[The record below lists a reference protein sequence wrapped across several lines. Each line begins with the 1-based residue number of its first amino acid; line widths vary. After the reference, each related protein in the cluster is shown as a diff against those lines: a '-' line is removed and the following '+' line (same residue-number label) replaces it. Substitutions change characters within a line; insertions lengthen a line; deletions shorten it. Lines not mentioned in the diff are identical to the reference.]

1 MTRDITDAKQAE
13 VELQIAA
20 AAFQAHLGIMVTDA
34 RGNILK
40 VNDTFKRITG
50 YSDEEVIGKNPRMF
64 SSGHHNAAFYRRL
77 WRSVMA
83 TGNWEGEI
91 WNQRKNGE
99 LFPEWLTISAVYDAD
114 GNLTNYVATMSD
126 ISERKAA
133 EQESAAP

>member
-50 YSDEEVIGKNPRMF
+50 YSDEEMIGRNPRMF
-64 SSGHHNAAFYRRL
+64 GQRSGAPPETGGKPGSNA
-77 WRSVMA
+77 
-83 TGNWEGEI
+83 
-91 WNQRKNGE
+91 
-99 LFPEWLTISAVYDAD
+99 
-114 GNLTNYVATMSD
+114 
-126 ISERKAA
+126 
-133 EQESAAP
+133 